1 MNIRGLLDTLSSAV
15 DRSRRAIQK
24 LPGLFFVCTCSRR
37 PGFSSILTSAA
48 VYAGMD
54 QNENDEI
61 LKKFIYNLIDKIK
74 KNIQDDGVCFVIIP
88 PLELKFNLTGA
99 NAGGP
104 IVLQGSN
111 NNYVF
116 TYAIIR

>member
-1 MNIRGLLDTLSSAV
+1 MTSAV
-15 DRSRRAIQK
+15 DRSRNAISK

-37 PGFSSILTSAA
+37 PGLSSILTSAA
-48 VYAGMD
+48 VYSKMD
-54 QNENDEI
+54 KNENDEV
-61 LKKFIYNLIDKIK
+61 LKKFTYNLLDTIK

-88 PLELKFNLTGA
+88 PGELNFNLSGA

-104 IVLQGSN
+104 IILRGSN
-111 NNYVF
+111 KNYVF